1 MAGNFTVKQP
11 LTQVFGRIK
20 QNCKTRLLHSS
31 SESLYSWWDMCCIWS
46 WAFLFN
52 SCLEHYRYKKISTI
66 YLQEMK
72 INDESINAIHLENY
86 CFKGFWLCVRFA
98 CKKDTFLIIFLD
110 EFQFLKCWGT
120 WTKPGFTMNSL
131 QSLINV
137 VMIHKLRESVGRVSI
152 NIQFLKCRG

>member
-1 MAGNFTVKQP
+1 MVELNKTAKQGCVIQALNHCFLVGCVLHLFCTSEKSNVPLDHGLSYLIRVKSI
-11 LTQVFGRIK
+11 TYIK
-20 QNCKTRLLHSS
+20 
-31 SESLYSWWDMCCIWS
+31 
-46 WAFLFN
+46 
-52 SCLEHYRYKKISTI
+52 RYLPFD
-66 YLQEMK
+66 LQEMK

-137 VMIHKLRESVGRVSI
+137 DMIHKLRESVGRVSI